1 MYERIL
7 RDLLK
12 IVEMEGIDR
21 GSGRLA
27 RIKAIHEWM
36 DSNLVNIKKSQSIIK
51 TNFTSEE
58 EDALKYYMA
67 EKMSEELMEEA
78 IEVEVQSNKVVTQ
91 VVAFRRIV
99 K

>member
-27 RIKAIHEWM
+27 RVKAIHEWM
-36 DSNLVNIKKSQSIIK
+36 DSNLVSIKKSQSIIK
-51 TNFTSEE
+51 SNFTSDE

-67 EKMSEELMEEA
+67 SKMAEELMEEA
-78 IEVEVQSNKVVTQ
+78 IDVEVLKNKVTTQ
-91 VVAFRRIV
+91 VVAFKRNV

>member
-21 GSGRLA
+21 GSGKLA
-27 RIKAIHEWM
+27 RVKAIHNWM
-36 DSNLVNIKKSQSIIK
+36 EENLVKVESSQSIIK
-51 TNFTSEE
+51 NHFTSEE
-58 EDALKYYMA
+58 EDVLKYYMA
-67 EKMSEELMEEA
+67 TKMAEELMEEA
-78 IEVEVQSNKVVTQ
+78 ITIDVQKNKVVTQ
-91 VVAFRRIV
+91 VVAFKRSI